1 MRTDVELL
9 KILLANIDNLESGL
23 CRLIDDLNNVDIIND
38 NEFVRLKRII
48 RRHTTRRYRK
58 CGTIYYFKYGKRF
71 IRRLYLI
78 KLILIYTWQRKTSAI
93 RAAKNR

>member
-9 KILLANIDNLESGL
+9 KILLANIDKLESGL
-23 CRLIDDLNNVDIIND
+23 CILIDDLEVTDIIGFD
-38 NEFVRLKRII
+38 ESLRLRNII
-48 RRHTTRRYRK
+48 QKHTTRRYRHT
-58 CGTIYYFKYGKRF
+58 GSLFYFKRGKRF

-93 RAAKNR
+93 HAAKNR